1 MLAISGHYY
10 GTPFMFSRGITQ
22 INLLSP
28 IIFNMVLGEVIH
40 HWVTVVA
47 GQYTEPKGF
56 GGEVQNLAALFYTDD
71 GLLVTP

>member
-1 MLAISGHYY
+1 
-10 GTPFMFSRGITQ
+10 
-22 INLLSP
+22 
-28 IIFNMVLGEVIH
+28 MVVGEVIH

-56 GGEVQNLAALFYTDD
+56 GREVQNLAALFYTDD